1 MGDKS
6 PKANQKQK
14 AQQKG
19 KAADALQKKNA
30 AAAAARSTQKPKR

>member
-19 KAADALQKKNA
+19 KAAVASQKKNA
-30 AAAAARSTQKPKR
+30 NSAAAKSARKPKK